1 MIIVCQQC
9 GQKLPKTAVM
19 CPNCGNRQFAQQ
31 SDNHTQPQQA
41 NSFVQSSGYNAHD
54 GAYTAPQTSQLTQPE
69 HSTWQSYTPNPSAG
83 NYQPTDMPAVQ
94 PSQPMQ
100 YPAQPIYAQPN
111 PNYEQPNYAQPDVA
125 QASNPPAQ
133 PTDYAN
139 PYVAP
144 TVQPQYPSQYP
155 TPATNQLPSTALQTR
170 KPAYTMLYAGFVRR
184 ALAYLFDLA
193 LVSLLLGL
201 AYQLLLPQILPQL
214 GIRGFSDQTLAL
226 IAYGFYLFY
235 MTLLTCLGRQA
246 TVGKVIMG
254 MWVFGMQ
261 GQRLNFFHALI
272 RETLKLILL
281 PFGFLMWFTAR
292 KQTLHDLIARTVVL
306 YDPN

>member
-19 CPNCGNRQFAQQ
+19 CPNCGSRQFAQP
-31 SDNHTQPQQA
+31 SDNHTQPP
-41 NSFVQSSGYNAHD
+41 SGYNAYDSTHN
-54 GAYTAPQTSQLTQPE
+54 APQTSQVPQPE

-94 PSQPMQ
+94 FSQPMQ
-100 YPAQPIYAQPN
+100 QPAQPIYAQPN
-111 PNYEQPNYAQPDVA
+111 PNYEQPDIA

-144 TVQPQYPSQYP
+144 AVQPQQPSQYP

-170 KPAYTMLYAGFVRR
+170 KPAHTMLYAGFVRR

-261 GQRLNFFHALI
+261 GQRVNFFHALI

>member
-19 CPNCGNRQFAQQ
+19 CPNCGSRQFAQQ
-31 SDNHTQPQQA
+31 FDNHTQPQQA
-41 NSFVQSSGYNAHD
+41 NSFVQSSGYNTYDA
-54 GAYTAPQTSQLTQPE
+54 TQPE
-69 HSTWQSYTPNPSAG
+69 HSTWQSHTPNPSAG
-83 NYQPTDMPAVQ
+83 NYQPTDMPAIQ
-94 PSQPMQ
+94 ASQPMQ
-100 YPAQPIYAQPN
+100 QPAQPIYAQPN
-111 PNYEQPNYAQPDVA
+111 YEQPDIA

-133 PTDYAN
+133 PTDYAT

-144 TVQPQYPSQYP
+144 AVQPQQPSQYP
-155 TPATNQLPSTALQTR
+155 TPANQLPSTALQTR

-214 GIRGFSDQTLAL
+214 GIRGFTDQTLAL

-261 GQRLNFFHALI
+261 GQRVNFFHALI

>member
-19 CPNCGNRQFAQQ
+19 CPNCGSRQFAQQ

-41 NSFVQSSGYNAHD
+41 NSFVQSSGYNAYDSAHN
-54 GAYTAPQTSQLTQPE
+54 APQTSQP
-69 HSTWQSYTPNPSAG
+69 
-83 NYQPTDMPAVQ
+83 
-94 PSQPMQ
+94 
-100 YPAQPIYAQPN
+100 
-111 PNYEQPNYAQPDVA
+111 
-125 QASNPPAQ
+125 SNPPAQ

-144 TVQPQYPSQYP
+144 VVQPQQPSQYP
-155 TPATNQLPSTALQTR
+155 TPTTNQLPSTALQTR

-214 GIRGFSDQTLAL
+214 GIRGFTDQTLAL

-261 GQRLNFFHALI
+261 GQRINFFHALI

-281 PFGFLMWFTAR
+281 PFSFLMWFTAR

>member
-19 CPNCGNRQFAQQ
+19 CPNCGSRQFAQQ

-41 NSFVQSSGYNAHD
+41 NSFVQSSGYNAYD
-54 GAYTAPQTSQLTQPE
+54 APQTSQLTQPE
-69 HSTWQSYTPNPSAG
+69 YSTWQSYTPNPSAG

-94 PSQPMQ
+94 ASQPMQ
-100 YPAQPIYAQPN
+100 QPAQPIYAQPN
-111 PNYEQPNYAQPDVA
+111 YEQPDIA
-125 QASNPPAQ
+125 QASNPPAAQ

-144 TVQPQYPSQYP
+144 AVQPQQPSQYP
-155 TPATNQLPSTALQTR
+155 TPTTNQLPSTALQTR
-170 KPAYTMLYAGFVRR
+170 KPAHTMLYAGFVRR

-214 GIRGFSDQTLAL
+214 GIRGFTDQTLAL
-226 IAYGFYLFY
+226 MAYGFYLFY

-261 GQRLNFFHALI
+261 GQRVNFFHALI

-281 PFGFLMWFTAR
+281 PFSFLMWFTAR

>member
-19 CPNCGNRQFAQQ
+19 CPNCGSRQFAQQ

-54 GAYTAPQTSQLTQPE
+54 GAYTAPQPSQVPQPE

-83 NYQPTDMPAVQ
+83 NYQPTDIPA
-94 PSQPMQ
+94 
-100 YPAQPIYAQPN
+100 AQPIYAQPN
-111 PNYEQPNYAQPDVA
+111 YEQPDVA

-133 PTDYAN
+133 PTDYATS
-139 PYVAP
+139 YVAP
-144 TVQPQYPSQYP
+144 AVQPQQPSQYP
-155 TPATNQLPSTALQTR
+155 TPAVSQLPSTALQTR
-170 KPAYTMLYAGFVRR
+170 KPAHTMLYAGFVRR

-214 GIRGFSDQTLAL
+214 GIRGFTDQTLAL

-261 GQRLNFFHALI
+261 GQRVNFFHALI

>member
-19 CPNCGNRQFAQQ
+19 CPNCGSRQFAQP
-31 SDNHTQPQQA
+31 SDNPTQPQQA
-41 NSFVQSSGYNAHD
+41 NSFVQSSGYHAYDSTHNAN
-54 GAYTAPQTSQLTQPE
+54 QPE

-94 PSQPMQ
+94 ASQPMQ
-100 YPAQPIYAQPN
+100 HPAQPIYAQPN
-111 PNYEQPNYAQPDVA
+111 PNYEQPNYAQPDIA

-144 TVQPQYPSQYP
+144 AVS
-155 TPATNQLPSTALQTR
+155 QLPSTALQTR

>member
-1 MIIVCQQC
+1 
-9 GQKLPKTAVM
+9 
-19 CPNCGNRQFAQQ
+19 
-31 SDNHTQPQQA
+31 
-41 NSFVQSSGYNAHD
+41 
-54 GAYTAPQTSQLTQPE
+54 
-69 HSTWQSYTPNPSAG
+69 
-83 NYQPTDMPAVQ
+83 
-94 PSQPMQ
+94 
-100 YPAQPIYAQPN
+100 
-111 PNYEQPNYAQPDVA
+111 
-125 QASNPPAQ
+125 
-133 PTDYAN
+133 
-139 PYVAP
+139 
-144 TVQPQYPSQYP
+144 
-155 TPATNQLPSTALQTR
+155 
-170 KPAYTMLYAGFVRR
+170 MLYAGFVRR

-261 GQRLNFFHALI
+261 GQRVNFFHALI

>member
-19 CPNCGNRQFAQQ
+19 CPNCGSRQFAQQ

-54 GAYTAPQTSQLTQPE
+54 GAYDAPQTSQVPQPE

-94 PSQPMQ
+94 ASQPMQ
-100 YPAQPIYAQPN
+100 QPAQPIYAQPN
-111 PNYEQPNYAQPDVA
+111 IA

-133 PTDYAN
+133 STDYAT

-144 TVQPQYPSQYP
+144 AVQPQQPSQYP
-155 TPATNQLPSTALQTR
+155 TPAVSQLPSTALQTR
-170 KPAYTMLYAGFVRR
+170 KPAHTMLYAGFLRR

-201 AYQLLLPQILPQL
+201 AYQLLLPQVLPQL

-261 GQRLNFFHALI
+261 GQRVNFFHALI

-281 PFGFLMWFTAR
+281 PFVFLMWFTAR

>member
-19 CPNCGNRQFAQQ
+19 CPNCGSRQFAQQ

-54 GAYTAPQTSQLTQPE
+54 GAYDATQTSQVPQPE

-83 NYQPTDMPAVQ
+83 NYQPTDIPAVQ
-94 PSQPMQ
+94 ASQPMQ
-100 YPAQPIYAQPN
+100 QPAQPIYVQ
-111 PNYEQPNYAQPDVA
+111 PNYEQPDVA
-125 QASNPPAQ
+125 QASNPLAAQ

-144 TVQPQYPSQYP
+144 AVQPQQPSQYP

-170 KPAYTMLYAGFVRR
+170 KPAHTMLYAGFVRR

-261 GQRLNFFHALI
+261 GQRVNFFHALI

>member
-19 CPNCGNRQFAQQ
+19 CPNCGSRQFAQQ

-41 NSFVQSSGYNAHD
+41 NSFVQSSGYNAYDSAHN
-54 GAYTAPQTSQLTQPE
+54 ATQTSQVPQPE

-83 NYQPTDMPAVQ
+83 HYQPTDMPAAQ
-94 PSQPMQ
+94 ASQPMQ
-100 YPAQPIYAQPN
+100 QPAQAIYAQPN
-111 PNYEQPNYAQPDVA
+111 YEQPDIA
-125 QASNPPAQ
+125 QASNPPAAQ
-133 PTDYAN
+133 STNYATS
-139 PYVAP
+139 YVAP
-144 TVQPQYPSQYP
+144 AVQPQQPSQYP

-201 AYQLLLPQILPQL
+201 AYQLLLPQVLPQL
-214 GIRGFSDQTLAL
+214 GIRGFTDQTLAL

-261 GQRLNFFHALI
+261 GQRVNFFHALI

-281 PFGFLMWFTAR
+281 PFSFLMWFTAR

>member
-19 CPNCGNRQFAQQ
+19 CPNCGSRQFAQQ

-41 NSFVQSSGYNAHD
+41 NSFVQSSGYNAHN
-54 GAYTAPQTSQLTQPE
+54 GAYDAPQPE
-69 HSTWQSYTPNPSAG
+69 HSTWQSYTPNPFAG
-83 NYQPTDMPAVQ
+83 NYQPTDMQPVQASQPMQQ
-94 PSQPMQ
+94 PSQPI
-100 YPAQPIYAQPN
+100 YPQT
-111 PNYEQPNYAQPDVA
+111 NYEQPDIA

-144 TVQPQYPSQYP
+144 AVQPQQPSQYP
-155 TPATNQLPSTALQTR
+155 TPTTNQLPSTALQTR
-170 KPAYTMLYAGFVRR
+170 KPAHTMLYAGFVRR

-214 GIRGFSDQTLAL
+214 GIRGFTDQTLAL

-261 GQRLNFFHALI
+261 GQRVNFFHALI

>member
-19 CPNCGNRQFAQQ
+19 CPNCGSRQFAQQ
-31 SDNHTQPQQA
+31 SDNHTQPP
-41 NSFVQSSGYNAHD
+41 SGYNAYDSTHN
-54 GAYTAPQTSQLTQPE
+54 ATQTTQANQPE

-94 PSQPMQ
+94 ASQPMQ
-100 YPAQPIYAQPN
+100 QPAQPIYAPPN
-111 PNYEQPNYAQPDVA
+111 PNYEQPDIA
-125 QASNPPAQ
+125 QASNPPAAQ
-133 PTDYAN
+133 STDYAN

-144 TVQPQYPSQYP
+144 AVQPQQPSQYP

-170 KPAYTMLYAGFVRR
+170 KPAHTMLYAGFVRR

-214 GIRGFSDQTLAL
+214 GIRGFTDQTLAL

-261 GQRLNFFHALI
+261 GQRVNFFHALI

>member
-19 CPNCGNRQFAQQ
+19 CPNCGSRQFAQQ
-31 SDNHTQPQQA
+31 SDNHTQPHQA
-41 NSFVQSSGYNAHD
+41 NSFVQSSGYNTYDA
-54 GAYTAPQTSQLTQPE
+54 TQPE

-94 PSQPMQ
+94 ASHPMQ
-100 YPAQPIYAQPN
+100 QPAQPIYTQ
-111 PNYEQPNYAQPDVA
+111 PNYEQLDIA

-144 TVQPQYPSQYP
+144 TVQPQQPSQYP
-155 TPATNQLPSTALQTR
+155 TPANQLPSTALQTR

-214 GIRGFSDQTLAL
+214 GIRGFTDQTLAL

-254 MWVFGMQ
+254 IWVFGMQ
-261 GQRLNFFHALI
+261 GQRVNFFHALI

>member
-19 CPNCGNRQFAQQ
+19 CPNCGSRQFAQQ

-41 NSFVQSSGYNAHD
+41 NSFVQSSGYNAYDSAHN
-54 GAYTAPQTSQLTQPE
+54 APQTSQLTQPE
-69 HSTWQSYTPNPSAG
+69 NSTWQSYTPNSSAG
-83 NYQPTDMPAVQ
+83 HYQPTDMQ
-94 PSQPMQ
+94 
-100 YPAQPIYAQPN
+100 PAQAIYAQPDI
-111 PNYEQPNYAQPDVA
+111 AQP
-125 QASNPPAQ
+125 SNPPAQ

-144 TVQPQYPSQYP
+144 VVQPQQPSQYP
-155 TPATNQLPSTALQTR
+155 TPTTNQLPSTALQTR

>member
-19 CPNCGNRQFAQQ
+19 CPNCGSRQFAQQ
-31 SDNHTQPQQA
+31 SDNHTQPT
-41 NSFVQSSGYNAHD
+41 SGYNAYD
-54 GAYTAPQTSQLTQPE
+54 APQTSQVPQPE
-69 HSTWQSYTPNPSAG
+69 HSTWQSFTPNPSAG
-83 NYQPTDMPAVQ
+83 NYQPTDMPAAQ
-94 PSQPMQ
+94 ASQPMQ
-100 YPAQPIYAQPN
+100 QPAQPIYAQPN
-111 PNYEQPNYAQPDVA
+111 YQQLDIA
-125 QASNPPAQ
+125 QASNPPTQ
-133 PTDYAN
+133 PSDYAN

-144 TVQPQYPSQYP
+144 TVQPQQPSQYP

-261 GQRLNFFHALI
+261 GQRVNFFHALI

>member
-19 CPNCGNRQFAQQ
+19 CPNCGSRQFAQQ

-41 NSFVQSSGYNAHD
+41 NSFVQSSGYNAYDSTHN
-54 GAYTAPQTSQLTQPE
+54 AIQPE

-83 NYQPTDMPAVQ
+83 NYQPTDMQPVQASQPMQQ
-94 PSQPMQ
+94 PSQPI
-100 YPAQPIYAQPN
+100 YPQT
-111 PNYEQPNYAQPDVA
+111 NYEQPDIA
-125 QASNPPAQ
+125 QASNLPAQ
-133 PTDYAN
+133 PSDYAN

-144 TVQPQYPSQYP
+144 AVQPQQPSQYP

-170 KPAYTMLYAGFVRR
+170 KPAHTMLYAGFVRR

-214 GIRGFSDQTLAL
+214 GIRGFTDQTLAL

-261 GQRLNFFHALI
+261 GQRVNFFHALI

>member
-19 CPNCGNRQFAQQ
+19 CPNCGSRQFAQQ
-31 SDNHTQPQQA
+31 SDNHTQPPSA
-41 NSFVQSSGYNAHD
+41 YNAYE
-54 GAYTAPQTSQLTQPE
+54 ATQTSQVTQPE

-94 PSQPMQ
+94 ASQPMQ
-100 YPAQPIYAQPN
+100 QPAQPIY
-111 PNYEQPNYAQPDVA
+111 EQPDIA
-125 QASNPPAQ
+125 QASNLPAQ
-133 PTDYAN
+133 PTDYAT

-144 TVQPQYPSQYP
+144 AVQPQQPSQYP
-155 TPATNQLPSTALQTR
+155 TPATQLPSTALQTR
-170 KPAYTMLYAGFVRR
+170 KPAHTMLYAGFVRR

-261 GQRLNFFHALI
+261 GQRVNFFHALI

-281 PFGFLMWFTAR
+281 PFSFLMWFTAR

>member
-9 GQKLPKTAVM
+9 AQKLPKTAVM
-19 CPNCGNRQFAQQ
+19 CPNCGNRQFAQP

-41 NSFVQSSGYNAHD
+41 NSFVQSSGYNAYDSTHN
-54 GAYTAPQTSQLTQPE
+54 ANQPE
-69 HSTWQSYTPNPSAG
+69 HSTWQSYTPNPSTG

-94 PSQPMQ
+94 ASQPMQ
-100 YPAQPIYAQPN
+100 QPAQPIYAQPN
-111 PNYEQPNYAQPDVA
+111 YEQPDIA
-125 QASNPPAQ
+125 QASNPPAAQ
-133 PTDYAN
+133 STDYAN

-144 TVQPQYPSQYP
+144 AVQPQQPSQYP
-155 TPATNQLPSTALQTR
+155 TSTTNQLPSTALQTR
-170 KPAYTMLYAGFVRR
+170 KPAHTMLYAGFVRR

-214 GIRGFSDQTLAL
+214 GIRGFTDQTLAL

-261 GQRLNFFHALI
+261 GQRVNFFHALI

>member
-19 CPNCGNRQFAQQ
+19 CPNCGSRQFAQQ

-41 NSFVQSSGYNAHD
+41 NSFVQSSGYNAYD
-54 GAYTAPQTSQLTQPE
+54 SAYNAPQPSQVTQPE
-69 HSTWQSYTPNPSAG
+69 HYVA
-83 NYQPTDMPAVQ
+83 PAVQ
-94 PSQPMQ
+94 PQQ
-100 YPAQPIYAQPN
+100 
-111 PNYEQPNYAQPDVA
+111 
-125 QASNPPAQ
+125 
-133 PTDYAN
+133 
-139 PYVAP
+139 
-144 TVQPQYPSQYP
+144 PSQYP
-155 TPATNQLPSTALQTR
+155 TPTTNQLPSTALQTR

-261 GQRLNFFHALI
+261 GQRINFFHALI

>member
-19 CPNCGNRQFAQQ
+19 CPNCGSRQFAQQ
-31 SDNHTQPQQA
+31 SDNHTQPT
-41 NSFVQSSGYNAHD
+41 SGYNAYD
-54 GAYTAPQTSQLTQPE
+54 APQTSQVPQPE

-94 PSQPMQ
+94 ASQPMQ
-100 YPAQPIYAQPN
+100 QPNQPIYAQPN
-111 PNYEQPNYAQPDVA
+111 YEQPDIA
-125 QASNPPAQ
+125 QASNPPAAQ
-133 PTDYAN
+133 STDYATS
-139 PYVAP
+139 YVAP
-144 TVQPQYPSQYP
+144 AVQPQQPSQYP
-155 TPATNQLPSTALQTR
+155 TPAVSQLPSTALQTR
-170 KPAYTMLYAGFVRR
+170 KPAHTMLYAGFVRR

-201 AYQLLLPQILPQL
+201 AYQLLLPQVLPQL
-214 GIRGFSDQTLAL
+214 GIRGFTDQTLAL

-261 GQRLNFFHALI
+261 GQRVNFFHALI

-281 PFGFLMWFTAR
+281 PFSFLMWFTAR

>member
-19 CPNCGNRQFAQQ
+19 CPNCGSRQFAQQ

-41 NSFVQSSGYNAHD
+41 NSFVQSSGYNAYD
-54 GAYTAPQTSQLTQPE
+54 APQPE
-69 HSTWQSYTPNPSAG
+69 HSTWQSYTPNPFAG

-94 PSQPMQ
+94 ASQPMQ
-100 YPAQPIYAQPN
+100 QPAQPIYAQPN
-111 PNYEQPNYAQPDVA
+111 YEQPDIA
-125 QASNPPAQ
+125 QASNPPAAQ
-133 PTDYAN
+133 STDYAN

-144 TVQPQYPSQYP
+144 TAQPQQPSQYP
-155 TPATNQLPSTALQTR
+155 TPTTNQLPSTALQTR
-170 KPAYTMLYAGFVRR
+170 KPAHTMLYAGFVRR

-261 GQRLNFFHALI
+261 GQRVNFFHALI

>member
-41 NSFVQSSGYNAHD
+41 NSFVQSSGYNAYD
-54 GAYTAPQTSQLTQPE
+54 SAYSATQPE
-69 HSTWQSYTPNPSAG
+69 HSTWQSYTPNSSVG
-83 NYQPTDMPAVQ
+83 NYHPTDMPAAQ
-94 PSQPMQ
+94 ASQPMQ
-100 YPAQPIYAQPN
+100 QPAQAIYAQPN
-111 PNYEQPNYAQPDVA
+111 YEQPDIAQV
-125 QASNPPAQ
+125 SNPPAQ

-144 TVQPQYPSQYP
+144 AVQPQQPSQYP
-155 TPATNQLPSTALQTR
+155 TPAVSQLPSTALQTR
-170 KPAYTMLYAGFVRR
+170 KPAHTMLYAGFLRR

-214 GIRGFSDQTLAL
+214 GIRGFTDQTLAL

-261 GQRLNFFHALI
+261 GQRVNFFHALI

-281 PFGFLMWFTAR
+281 PFSFLMWFTAR

>member
-19 CPNCGNRQFAQQ
+19 CPNCGSRQFAQQ

-41 NSFVQSSGYNAHD
+41 NSFVQSSAYNAHN
-54 GAYTAPQTSQLTQPE
+54 GAYDAPQPSQLTQPE
-69 HSTWQSYTPNPSAG
+69 NSTWQSYTPNPSAG
-83 NYQPTDMPAVQ
+83 NYQLTDMQPVQ
-94 PSQPMQ
+94 ASQPTQ
-100 YPAQPIYAQPN
+100 QPAQPIYAQT
-111 PNYEQPNYAQPDVA
+111 NYAQPDIA

-144 TVQPQYPSQYP
+144 AVQPQQPSQYP
-155 TPATNQLPSTALQTR
+155 TPTTNQLPSTALQTR

-214 GIRGFSDQTLAL
+214 GIRGFTDQTLAL

-261 GQRLNFFHALI
+261 GQRVNFFHALI

>member
-19 CPNCGNRQFAQQ
+19 CPNCGSRQFAQQ

-41 NSFVQSSGYNAHD
+41 NSFVQSSGYNAYDSAHN
-54 GAYTAPQTSQLTQPE
+54 ATQNSQVPQPE

-83 NYQPTDMPAVQ
+83 NYQPTDMPAIQ
-94 PSQPMQ
+94 ASQPMQ
-100 YPAQPIYAQPN
+100 QPAQPIYTQT
-111 PNYEQPNYAQPDVA
+111 NYEQPDIA

-144 TVQPQYPSQYP
+144 AVQPQQPSQYP
-155 TPATNQLPSTALQTR
+155 TPAVSQLPSTALQTR
-170 KPAYTMLYAGFVRR
+170 KPAHTMLYAGFVRR

-214 GIRGFSDQTLAL
+214 GIRGFTDQTLAL

-261 GQRLNFFHALI
+261 GQRVNFFHALI

-281 PFGFLMWFTAR
+281 PFSFLMWFTAR

>member
-19 CPNCGNRQFAQQ
+19 CPNCGSRQFAQQ
-31 SDNHTQPQQA
+31 SDNPTQPPSA
-41 NSFVQSSGYNAHD
+41 YNAYDSTHN
-54 GAYTAPQTSQLTQPE
+54 ANQPE
-69 HSTWQSYTPNPSAG
+69 HSTWQSYTPNPFAG
-83 NYQPTDMPAVQ
+83 NYQPTDMPAAQ
-94 PSQPMQ
+94 ASQPMQ
-100 YPAQPIYAQPN
+100 QPAQAIYAQPN
-111 PNYEQPNYAQPDVA
+111 YEQPDIA
-125 QASNPPAQ
+125 QASNPPAAQ
-133 PTDYAN
+133 STDYAN

-144 TVQPQYPSQYP
+144 AVQPKQPSQYP
-155 TPATNQLPSTALQTR
+155 TPAVNQLPSTALQTR
-170 KPAYTMLYAGFVRR
+170 KPAHTMLYAGFVRR

-214 GIRGFSDQTLAL
+214 GIRGFTDQTLAL

-261 GQRLNFFHALI
+261 GQRVNFFHALI

-281 PFGFLMWFTAR
+281 PFSFLMWFTAR

>member
-19 CPNCGNRQFAQQ
+19 CPNCGNRQFAQP
-31 SDNHTQPQQA
+31 SDNPTQPQQA
-41 NSFVQSSGYNAHD
+41 NSFVQSSGYHAYDSTHNAN
-54 GAYTAPQTSQLTQPE
+54 QPE

-94 PSQPMQ
+94 ASQPMQ
-100 YPAQPIYAQPN
+100 HPAQPIYAQPN
-111 PNYEQPNYAQPDVA
+111 PNYEQPDIA

-144 TVQPQYPSQYP
+144 AVS
-155 TPATNQLPSTALQTR
+155 QLPSTALQTR

-281 PFGFLMWFTAR
+281 PFSFLMWFTAR

>member
-19 CPNCGNRQFAQQ
+19 CPNCGSRQFAQQ

-41 NSFVQSSGYNAHD
+41 NSFVQSSGYNTYDA
-54 GAYTAPQTSQLTQPE
+54 TQPE
-69 HSTWQSYTPNPSAG
+69 HSTWQSHTPNPSAG
-83 NYQPTDMPAVQ
+83 NYQPTDMQPVQASQPMQQ
-94 PSQPMQ
+94 PSQPI
-100 YPAQPIYAQPN
+100 YPQT
-111 PNYEQPNYAQPDVA
+111 NYEQPDIA

-144 TVQPQYPSQYP
+144 AVQPQQPSQYP
-155 TPATNQLPSTALQTR
+155 TPTTNQLPSTALQTR
-170 KPAYTMLYAGFVRR
+170 KPAHTMLYAGFVRR

-214 GIRGFSDQTLAL
+214 GIRGFTDQTLAL

-261 GQRLNFFHALI
+261 GQRVNFFHALI

>member
-19 CPNCGNRQFAQQ
+19 CPNCGSRQFAQQ

-41 NSFVQSSGYNAHD
+41 NSFVQSSGYNAYDSTHN
-54 GAYTAPQTSQLTQPE
+54 ANQPE

-94 PSQPMQ
+94 ASQPMQ
-100 YPAQPIYAQPN
+100 QPAQPIYAQPN
-111 PNYEQPNYAQPDVA
+111 YQQLDIA

-144 TVQPQYPSQYP
+144 AVQPQQPSQYP
-155 TPATNQLPSTALQTR
+155 TPAVSQLPSTALQTR

-214 GIRGFSDQTLAL
+214 GIRGFTDQTLAL

-261 GQRLNFFHALI
+261 GQRVNFFHALI

>member
-31 SDNHTQPQQA
+31 SDNPTQPQQA
-41 NSFVQSSGYNAHD
+41 NSFVQSSGYHAYDSTHNAN
-54 GAYTAPQTSQLTQPE
+54 QPE
-69 HSTWQSYTPNPSAG
+69 HSTWQSYTPNPSTG

-94 PSQPMQ
+94 ASQPMQ
-100 YPAQPIYAQPN
+100 HPAQAIYAQT
-111 PNYEQPNYAQPDVA
+111 NYEQPDIA

-214 GIRGFSDQTLAL
+214 GIRGFTDQTLAL

-261 GQRLNFFHALI
+261 GQRVNFFHALI

>member
-19 CPNCGNRQFAQQ
+19 CPNCGSRQFAQQ

-41 NSFVQSSGYNAHD
+41 NSFVQSSGYH
-54 GAYTAPQTSQLTQPE
+54 AYDSTHNAPQTSQLTQPE
-69 HSTWQSYTPNPSAG
+69 NSTWQSYTPNSSAG
-83 NYQPTDMPAVQ
+83 HYQPTDMQ
-94 PSQPMQ
+94 
-100 YPAQPIYAQPN
+100 PAQAIYAQPDI
-111 PNYEQPNYAQPDVA
+111 AQP
-125 QASNPPAQ
+125 SNPPAQ

-144 TVQPQYPSQYP
+144 VVQPQQPSQYP
-155 TPATNQLPSTALQTR
+155 TPTTNQLPSTALQTR

>member
-19 CPNCGNRQFAQQ
+19 CPNCGSRQFAQQ
-31 SDNHTQPQQA
+31 SDNHTQPP
-41 NSFVQSSGYNAHD
+41 SGYNAYD
-54 GAYTAPQTSQLTQPE
+54 APQTSQVPQPE

-83 NYQPTDMPAVQ
+83 NYQPTDMPA
-94 PSQPMQ
+94 
-100 YPAQPIYAQPN
+100 AQPIYAQT
-111 PNYEQPNYAQPDVA
+111 NYEQPDIA

-144 TVQPQYPSQYP
+144 ALQPQQPSQYP
-155 TPATNQLPSTALQTR
+155 TPTTNQLPSTALQTR

-214 GIRGFSDQTLAL
+214 GIRGFTDQTLAL

-261 GQRLNFFHALI
+261 GQRVNFFHALI

>member
-1 MIIVCQQC
+1 MIIVCQKC

-19 CPNCGNRQFAQQ
+19 CPNCGSRQFAQQ

-41 NSFVQSSGYNAHD
+41 NSFVQSSGYNAYDSAHN
-54 GAYTAPQTSQLTQPE
+54 APQTSQLTQPE
-69 HSTWQSYTPNPSAG
+69 HSTWQSYTPNSSAG
-83 NYQPTDMPAVQ
+83 HYQPTDMQ
-94 PSQPMQ
+94 
-100 YPAQPIYAQPN
+100 PAQAIYAQPDI
-111 PNYEQPNYAQPDVA
+111 AQP
-125 QASNPPAQ
+125 SNPPAQ

-144 TVQPQYPSQYP
+144 VVQPQQPSQYP
-155 TPATNQLPSTALQTR
+155 TPTTNQLPSTALQTR

-214 GIRGFSDQTLAL
+214 GIRGFTDQTLAL

-281 PFGFLMWFTAR
+281 PFSFLMWFTAR

>member
-19 CPNCGNRQFAQQ
+19 CPNCGSRQFAQQ

-41 NSFVQSSGYNAHD
+41 NSFVQSSGYNAHN
-54 GAYTAPQTSQLTQPE
+54 GAYDAPQTSQVPQPE
-69 HSTWQSYTPNPSAG
+69 HSSWQSYTPNPSAG

-94 PSQPMQ
+94 ASQPMQ
-100 YPAQPIYAQPN
+100 QPAQPIYAQPN
-111 PNYEQPNYAQPDVA
+111 YEQPDVA
-125 QASNPPAQ
+125 QASNPPAAQ

-144 TVQPQYPSQYP
+144 AVQPQQPSQYP

-201 AYQLLLPQILPQL
+201 AYQLLLPQLLPQL

-261 GQRLNFFHALI
+261 GQRVNFFHALI

>member
-19 CPNCGNRQFAQQ
+19 CPNCGSRQFAQQ

-41 NSFVQSSGYNAHD
+41 NSFVQSSGYH
-54 GAYTAPQTSQLTQPE
+54 AYDSAYNAPQPSQVTQPE
-69 HSTWQSYTPNPSAG
+69 HYVA
-83 NYQPTDMPAVQ
+83 PAVQ
-94 PSQPMQ
+94 PQQ
-100 YPAQPIYAQPN
+100 
-111 PNYEQPNYAQPDVA
+111 
-125 QASNPPAQ
+125 
-133 PTDYAN
+133 
-139 PYVAP
+139 
-144 TVQPQYPSQYP
+144 PSQYP
-155 TPATNQLPSTALQTR
+155 TPTTNQLPSTALQTR

-261 GQRLNFFHALI
+261 GQRVNFFHALI

>member
-19 CPNCGNRQFAQQ
+19 CPNCGSRQFVQQ

-41 NSFVQSSGYNAHD
+41 NSFVQSSGYNAHN
-54 GAYTAPQTSQLTQPE
+54 GAYDAPQPSQVTQPE
-69 HSTWQSYTPNPSAG
+69 HYVA
-83 NYQPTDMPAVQ
+83 PAVQ
-94 PSQPMQ
+94 PQQ
-100 YPAQPIYAQPN
+100 
-111 PNYEQPNYAQPDVA
+111 
-125 QASNPPAQ
+125 
-133 PTDYAN
+133 
-139 PYVAP
+139 
-144 TVQPQYPSQYP
+144 PSQYP
-155 TPATNQLPSTALQTR
+155 TPTTNQLPSTALQTR
-170 KPAYTMLYAGFVRR
+170 KPAHTMLYAGFVRR

-214 GIRGFSDQTLAL
+214 GIRGFTDQTLAL

-261 GQRLNFFHALI
+261 GQRVNFFHALI

>member
-19 CPNCGNRQFAQQ
+19 CPNCGSRQFAQQ

-41 NSFVQSSGYNAHD
+41 NSFVQSSGYNAYDSTHD
-54 GAYTAPQTSQLTQPE
+54 ATQTSQVPQPE
-69 HSTWQSYTPNPSAG
+69 HSTWQSYTPNPSTG

-94 PSQPMQ
+94 ASQPMQ
-100 YPAQPIYAQPN
+100 QPAQPIY
-111 PNYEQPNYAQPDVA
+111 EQPDIA
-125 QASNPPAQ
+125 QASNLPAQ
-133 PTDYAN
+133 PTDYAT

-144 TVQPQYPSQYP
+144 AVQPQQPSQYP
-155 TPATNQLPSTALQTR
+155 TPTTNQLPSTALQTR
-170 KPAYTMLYAGFVRR
+170 KPAHTMLYAGFVRR

-261 GQRLNFFHALI
+261 GQRVNFFHALI

-281 PFGFLMWFTAR
+281 PFSFLMWFTAR

>member
-19 CPNCGNRQFAQQ
+19 CPNCGSRQFAQQ

-41 NSFVQSSGYNAHD
+41 NSFVQSSGYNAYD
-54 GAYTAPQTSQLTQPE
+54 SAYSATQPE

-94 PSQPMQ
+94 ASQPMQ
-100 YPAQPIYAQPN
+100 QPAQAIYAQPN
-111 PNYEQPNYAQPDVA
+111 YEQPDIA
-125 QASNPPAQ
+125 QASNPPAAQ

-144 TVQPQYPSQYP
+144 AVQPQQPSQYP
-155 TPATNQLPSTALQTR
+155 TPTTNQLPSTALQTR
-170 KPAYTMLYAGFVRR
+170 KPAHTMLYAGFVRR

-214 GIRGFSDQTLAL
+214 GIRGFTDQTLAL

-261 GQRLNFFHALI
+261 GQRVNFFHALI
-272 RETLKLILL
+272 RETLKLMLL

>member
-19 CPNCGNRQFAQQ
+19 CPNCGSRQFAQQ
-31 SDNHTQPQQA
+31 SDNHTQPQ
-41 NSFVQSSGYNAHD
+41 
-54 GAYTAPQTSQLTQPE
+54 PE
-69 HSTWQSYTPNPSAG
+69 HSTWQSYTPNSSAG
-83 NYQPTDMPAVQ
+83 HYQPTDMQPVQ
-94 PSQPMQ
+94 ASQPMQ
-100 YPAQPIYAQPN
+100 QPAQAIYAQT
-111 PNYEQPNYAQPDVA
+111 NYEQPDIAQP
-125 QASNPPAQ
+125 SNPPAQ

-144 TVQPQYPSQYP
+144 VVQPQQPSQYP
-155 TPATNQLPSTALQTR
+155 TPTTNQLPSTALQTR

-214 GIRGFSDQTLAL
+214 GIRGFTDQTLAL

-261 GQRLNFFHALI
+261 GQRINFFHALI

-281 PFGFLMWFTAR
+281 PFSFLMWFTAR
-292 KQTLHDLIARTVVL
+292 KQTLHDLISRTVVL

>member
-19 CPNCGNRQFAQQ
+19 CPNCGSRQFAQQ

-41 NSFVQSSGYNAHD
+41 NSFVQSSGYNAYD
-54 GAYTAPQTSQLTQPE
+54 SAYNAPQPSQVTQPE
-69 HSTWQSYTPNPSAG
+69 HYVA
-83 NYQPTDMPAVQ
+83 PAVQ
-94 PSQPMQ
+94 PQQ
-100 YPAQPIYAQPN
+100 
-111 PNYEQPNYAQPDVA
+111 
-125 QASNPPAQ
+125 
-133 PTDYAN
+133 
-139 PYVAP
+139 
-144 TVQPQYPSQYP
+144 PSQYP
-155 TPATNQLPSTALQTR
+155 TPTTNQLPSTALQTR
-170 KPAYTMLYAGFVRR
+170 KPAHTMLYAGFVRR

-214 GIRGFSDQTLAL
+214 GIRGFTDQTLAL

-261 GQRLNFFHALI
+261 GQRVNFFHALI